1 MLFRKIGAMNLD
13 DLDVTPNYDEA
24 TDGSYAVFDL
34 NNGMQLILSCV
45 SDKAMLVD
53 RSHHNHVTYHGRA
66 AACERSSLLHLYFG
80 GYRYVETEAP
90 SRMP

>member
-34 NNGMQLILSCV
+34 SDGMQLVLSCA
-45 SDKAMLVD
+45 SDEAMLVD
-53 RSHHNHVTYHGRA
+53 QRNQHCITYHGRA

-80 GYRYVETEAP
+80 GDYDVEAEAP
-90 SRMP
+90 SRMS